1 MSETDAA
8 IDTPTPDG
16 PTLFWQL
23 VGELQAEDGRVHEG
37 RIMSSRC
44 ARVDGEFLAMCARQE
59 WGLVVKLPRQR
70 VDELV
75 ASGEG
80 RPFSPNGRVF
90 REWVC
95 VPDVDGERWAALL
108 REGVAFVG

>member
-1 MSETDAA
+1 MTRRAMTER
-8 IDTPTPDG
+8 DG
-16 PTLFWQL
+16 PTLFWDLIDQ
-23 VGELQAEDGRVHEG
+23 LQADDARVHEG

-44 ARVDGEFLAMCARQE
+44 ARVDGEFLAMCTDTSGTD
-59 WGLVVKLPRQR
+59 WGLVVKLPRTR

-75 ASGEG
+75 AAGEG

-90 REWVC
+90 REWVSI
-95 VPDVDGERWAALL
+95 PEIDADRWAALL